1 MYSTYKAGHKEVH
14 ARPVFPFSELN
25 AVSNCPQ
32 VKEYELSEVFHHTED
47 ERQYEVLRMEHMTRN
62 TIDVLNNNDIE
73 AEIEEERS
81 EEERRIQHLSTTT
94 HAPTISTT
102 VTTTLENST

>member
-1 MYSTYKAGHKEVH
+1 MQYKAGQSRVNPYLLVC
-14 ARPVFPFSELN
+14 ARVVIPD
-25 AVSNCPQ
+25 CPQ
-32 VKEYELSEVFHHTED
+32 VKEYELSEVFHHSED
-47 ERQYEVLRMEHMTRN
+47 EKQYEVLRMEHMTRN

-81 EEERRIQHLSTTT
+81 EEERRILHLSATT

-102 VTTTLENST
+102 VTSTLENSA